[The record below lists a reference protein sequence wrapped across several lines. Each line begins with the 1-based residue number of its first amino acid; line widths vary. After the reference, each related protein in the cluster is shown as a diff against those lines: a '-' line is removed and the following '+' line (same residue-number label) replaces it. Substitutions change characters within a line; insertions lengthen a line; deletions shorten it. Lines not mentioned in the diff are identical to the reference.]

1 MAVWAFWGEGR
12 PGLPG
17 RRLLWLLAAGALGLV
32 LLVLGNLTGPGS
44 QPPTQDGEGSGPRIG
59 PTGQMGQ
66 EEEALAASL
75 QGLLAQV
82 AGVGEVRVAVR
93 LEGSTQSDYAVNTT
107 TGNKTTQEKD
117 RNGGS
122 RTTTEVN
129 NNGQIV
135 LVRDGRGQEVPVVEQ
150 ERAPRVAGV
159 LVVAEGATDPR
170 VKASLFRAV
179 QVALAVEPHKIVI
192 LPRERKIQP

>member
-1 MAVWAFWGEGR
+1 MWTLWGER
-12 PGLPG
+12 QPGLPA
-17 RRLLWLLAAGALGLV
+17 RRLIWLLGAGLVGVV
-32 LLVLGNLTGPGS
+32 LLVLGNLTGKPGTS
-44 QPPTQDGEGSGPRIG
+44 EPTQSREGPEQHMGL
-59 PTGQMGQ
+59 TGQMRQ

-75 QGLLAQV
+75 RALLAEV
-82 AGVGEVRVAVR
+82 EGVGEVRVAVR
-93 LEGSTQSDYAVNTT
+93 LEGSTQVDFAVNTV

-122 RTTTEVN
+122 RTITEVS

-159 LVVAEGATDPR
+159 LVVAQGAADPR
-170 VKASLFRAV
+170 VKAALFHAV

-192 LPRERKIQP
+192 LPRERKVER